1 MYMTCG
7 NGALQSPVQHLPFA
21 VVQQRCV
28 SAKEAAIKTLNQFAV
43 IGGDRIM
50 IMMMMMM
57 TTMMIIMMIII
68 IIIIIIIIVI
78 IIITII

>member
-50 IMMMMMM
+50 IMMMMM
-57 TTMMIIMMIII
+57 TTMMIIM
-68 IIIIIIIIVI
+68 IIIIIIIVI